1 MDNLS
6 DGPRHALQVGLVVYD
21 SKVPI
26 GATPEYMA
34 GHYMLQGA
42 SSFMPCMALAPQV
55 CVHVCAMLR
64 VACYDARILW
74 CVHVGASVRDTWG
87 CVQGP

>member
-1 MDNLS
+1 MQPEARSGTPS
-6 DGPRHALQVGLVVYD
+6 DAHSYPAEPLRLIYLQVGLVVYD

-42 SSFMPCMALAPQV
+42 SSFMPVMALAPQV
-55 CVHVCAMLR
+55 SCGSCGRWYKA
-64 VACYDARILW
+64 
-74 CVHVGASVRDTWG
+74 
-87 CVQGP
+87 